1 MKKNFLLTYILIFS
15 FVQFF
20 SQTTYY
26 VAPSA
31 SGGSNSNAGTSLAA
45 PFETLA
51 HAIDQLTAG
60 DILYVREGTYRET
73 ITIDEDG
80 SSGNLITIQNY
91 NNEVVTIDGTVDVT
105 GTWSTYNDV
114 SGAYQ
119 LSYTGD
125 ITQLFV
131 DDQPMVNARWPNAQ
145 FNDDSI
151 FSHSTWAE
159 GIEGSSSN
167 GSLTIDTSVHNPGS
181 IDLGGSIGILNIG
194 SFKTSTV
201 EISNHNLV
209 SDVITYN
216 SSDLTGNY
224 KTKHHYYFFEG
235 KKEFIDTNNEW
246 FHDKTNN
253 ILYLFPDD
261 GSDPSNRSIKAK
273 ITDYRVTFSAANY
286 VKLKG
291 INFFATTFLMT
302 GNSDNNIIEEC
313 NFYFPSASKRMLGTT
328 NGVGTPNVTELEG
341 NADNNHILKCLFEYS
356 EGEALR
362 IKGDNNTIENN
373 YFHHIDWSVSDL
385 ESLMVSILC
394 TGDDNIFD
402 NNSIHTTG
410 ASATV
415 LPGERSIFS
424 YNNITNTGL
433 LQSDGA
439 VFQGTSANVS
449 GSVVHHNYVYD
460 TEKYAFR
467 YDAPGGDASSA
478 GSYGI
483 MHHNIADNTNGLMIK
498 GNNQIIAHN
507 TIINTQNNKNDIV
520 ILSEDCSNTNTWLF
534 NNLAEKIGA
543 HRSATTFSLSANS
556 PMPIA
561 GNNGGSNYGYLK
573 DENSTP
579 EDTDDDF
586 WRACVNGDT
595 YYNATAGVGSAQN
608 NIDQINIS
616 RTGVTYNADVESL
629 INYDSSDGK
638 SESDYHPTSNT
649 IIDQGVTLS
658 STPTGSATYGPSS
671 NFNYTPITG
680 SSRQMDELI
689 PHTNAGSGADIG
701 AFEVGESWTTGIN
714 WTPKFHTTIWKK
726 TAATTDWNTAS
737 NWSTGYVPT
746 SDVHVIIPT
755 GATRYPEISNT
766 GAASKNITVN
776 TSATLTINKG
786 YDLTIAGNFT
796 NRGTVTL
803 NSDSNEF
810 SSIIVQGTS
819 SGNITYNRYVNSLSG
834 GTGWDLI
841 GSPVNGLQISS
852 FATTNDSPLATG
864 NGSGAGDVGEYAIGT
879 YDPSNNTWANYTTSN
894 VSTIQ
899 FTPGKGYQMATE
911 SGATMAFTGTI
922 DTDATETIAI
932 ESFTDESGRRWNLI
946 SNPYPSFI
954 TIGPNSTSNTFLEV
968 NDDVIDASYVGVYGY
983 DADNSNG
990 SDYTIHNNTS
1000 SSKIAP
1006 GQGFFVAA
1014 RSTTAANITFKE
1026 EMQTTSTGDDFISG
1040 DNMENTEVVLR
1051 IYNGGNAVGNTKL
1064 YFGNDLTLALDP
1076 GWDAGSY
1083 SQSASIMT
1091 RLVEEDEG
1099 YGMAINAMGLDAMEN
1114 VVIPL
1119 VINQSA
1125 GQEFRIN
1132 LHTSTIPD
1140 PNLYLEDIEEG
1151 TFTNLYDSDF
1161 VYVPTSDLSG
1171 VGRFFLHMTADTMSN
1186 GEVSTSILNAYKEID
1201 ANYITIEGLATQPNE
1216 TKVRLYNILGLEVLS
1231 TTLQNNMGIQKISTI
1246 GMANG
1251 IYIVELE
1258 SGTDRLT
1265 KKLIIH

>member
-786 YDLTIAGNFT
+786 YDLTVAGNFT

-879 YDPSNNTWANYTTSN
+879 YDPSNNTWTNYTTSN
-894 VSTIQ
+894 VSTTQ
-899 FTPGKGYQMATE
+899 FTPGKGYQMATD

-932 ESFTDESGRRWNLI
+932 ESFTDASGRRWNLI
-946 SNPYPSFI
+946 SNPYPSYI
-954 TIGPNSTSNTFLEV
+954 TISPSSTTNTFLEV
-968 NDDVIDASYVGVYGY
+968 NDDVIDDTYEGVYGY
-983 DADNSNG
+983 DAVADPST
-990 SDYTIHNNTS
+990 YTILNNLS
-1000 SSKIAP
+1000 SGSIAP

-1026 EMQTTSTGDDFISG
+1026 EMQTVNGSDDFISG
-1040 DNMENTEVVLR
+1040 DVFQHAEVELRLFNNDNLVGKTNLFFVEN
-1051 IYNGGNAVGNTKL
+1051 
-1064 YFGNDLTLALDP
+1064 LTLGLDP
-1076 GWDAGSY
+1076 GYDAGSFT
-1083 SQSASIMT
+1083 QNDPLMT
-1091 RLVEEDEG
+1091 RLVENDEG
-1099 YGMAINAMGLDAMEN
+1099 HGMAINAMGLDAMEN
-1114 VVIPL
+1114 VVVPL
-1119 VINQSA
+1119 VINQIA
-1125 GQEFRIN
+1125 GQELRVN
-1132 LHTSTIPD
+1132 LH
-1140 PNLYLEDIEEG
+1140 NANVNGANVFLEDSLEG
-1151 TFTNLYDSDF
+1151 LMIDLKADDFTLT
-1161 VYVPTSDLSG
+1161 PTSDLEG
-1171 VGRFFLHMTADTMSN
+1171 VGRFFIHITADTMSS
-1186 GEVSTSILNAYKEID
+1186 GEASTSLLNAYKKVD
-1201 ANYITIEGLATQPNE
+1201 SSYITVEGLATQPNE
-1216 TKVRLYNILGLEVLS
+1216 TKVHLYNILGTEVLS
-1231 TTLQNNMGIQKISTI
+1231 TTLHNNMGIQTISTI
-1246 GMANG
+1246 GMATG
-1251 IYIVELE
+1251 IYIIELE

>member
-1 MKKNFLLTYILIFS
+1 MFKRVLFTLIFTFS
-15 FVQFF
+15 FFQFF

-31 SGGSNSNAGTSLAA
+31 SGGSNSNAGTIAA

-60 DILYVREGTYRET
+60 DILYIREGTYRET

-80 SSGNLITIQNY
+80 SSGNLVTIQNY

-105 GTWSTYNDV
+105 GTWSTFNDV

-159 GIEGSSSN
+159 GTEGSSSN
-167 GSLTIDTSVHNPGS
+167 GSLTIDTSVHDPGT
-181 IDLGGSIGILNIG
+181 IDLDGSIGILNIG

-201 EISNHNLV
+201 EIADHNLAT
-209 SDVITYN
+209 DVITYN

-273 ITDYRVTFSAANY
+273 TTDYRVTFSAANY

-291 INFFATTFLMT
+291 INFFATTFQMT

-449 GSVVHHNYVYD
+449 GSVVHHNYIYD

-561 GNNGGSNYGYLK
+561 GNNGSSNYGYLK

-595 YYNATAGVGSAQN
+595 FYNATAGVGSAQN

-658 STPTGSATYGPSS
+658 STPTGSTTYGPSS

-786 YDLTIAGNFT
+786 YDLTVAGNFT

-879 YDPSNNTWANYTTSN
+879 YDPSNNTWTNYTTSN
-894 VSTIQ
+894 VSTTQ
-899 FTPGKGYQMATE
+899 FTPGKGYQMATD

-922 DTDATETIAI
+922 DTDATETISV
-932 ESFTDESGRRWNLI
+932 ESFTDASGRRWNLI
-946 SNPYPSFI
+946 SNPYPSYI
-954 TIGPNSTSNTFLEV
+954 TISPSSTTNTFLEV
-968 NDDVIDASYVGVYGY
+968 NDDVIDDTYEGVYGY
-983 DADNSNG
+983 DAVADPST
-990 SDYTIHNNTS
+990 YTILNNLS
-1000 SSKIAP
+1000 SGSIAP

-1026 EMQTTSTGDDFISG
+1026 EMQTVNGSDDFISG
-1040 DNMENTEVVLR
+1040 DVFQHAEVELRLFNNDNLMGKTNLFFVEN
-1051 IYNGGNAVGNTKL
+1051 
-1064 YFGNDLTLALDP
+1064 LTLGLDP
-1076 GWDAGSY
+1076 GYDAGSFT
-1083 SQSASIMT
+1083 QNDPLMT
-1091 RLVEEDEG
+1091 RLVENDEG
-1099 YGMAINAMGLDAMEN
+1099 HGMAINAMGLDAMEN
-1114 VVIPL
+1114 VVVPL
-1119 VINQSA
+1119 VINQIA
-1125 GQEFRIN
+1125 GQELRVN
-1132 LHTSTIPD
+1132 LH
-1140 PNLYLEDIEEG
+1140 NANVNGANVFLEDSLEG
-1151 TFTNLYDSDF
+1151 LMIDLKADDFTLT
-1161 VYVPTSDLSG
+1161 PTSDLEG
-1171 VGRFFLHMTADTMSN
+1171 VGRFFIHITADTMSS
-1186 GEVSTSILNAYKEID
+1186 GEASTSLLNAYKKVD
-1201 ANYITIEGLATQPNE
+1201 SSYITVEGLATQPNE
-1216 TKVRLYNILGLEVLS
+1216 TKVHLYNILGTEVLS
-1231 TTLQNNMGIQKISTI
+1231 TTLHNNMGIQTISTI
-1246 GMANG
+1246 GMATG
-1251 IYIVELE
+1251 IYIIELE

>member
-1 MKKNFLLTYILIFS
+1 MKRFLFLLILFISVFNIYS
-15 FVQFF
+15 AD
-20 SQTTYY
+20 YY
-26 VAPSA
+26 VSS
-31 SGGSNSNAGTSLAA
+31 SGTDNESCGAIGT
-45 PFETLA
+45 PCQTIQY
-51 HAIDQLTAG
+51 AINKLSAG
-60 DILYVREGTYRET
+60 DTLYIREGTYRET
-73 ITIDEDG
+73 ITITNDG

-91 NNEVVTIDGTVDVT
+91 NNEIVTIDGTTDIT
-105 GTWSTYNDV
+105 GSWSTYNDV

-159 GIEGSSSN
+159 GDEGNSSN
-167 GSLTIDTSVHNPGS
+167 GSLTIDTTVHDPGT
-181 IDLGGSIGILNIG
+181 IDLDESIGILNIG
-194 SFKTSTV
+194 SFKTWSV
-201 EISNHNLV
+201 EITGHNQET
-209 SDVITYN
+209 DVITYN
-216 SSDLTGNY
+216 SSDLGGTY
-224 KTKHHYYFFEG
+224 KPKHHYYFFEG

-273 ITDYRVTFSAANY
+273 TTDYRVTFSAANY

-291 INFFATTFLMT
+291 INFFATTFQMT

-313 NFYFPSASKRMLGTT
+313 NFYFPSASQRMLGTT
-328 NGVGTPNVTELEG
+328 NGLGTPNVTSIEG
-341 NADNNHILKCLFEYS
+341 SADNNHILKCLFENS

-362 IKGDNNTIENN
+362 IKGDYNTVENN
-373 YFHHIDWSVSDL
+373 YFHHIDWSVS
-385 ESLMVSILC
+385 EIEGLMVSIFFN
-394 TGDDNIFD
+394 GVENIFD
-402 NNSIHTTG
+402 NNTIHTTG

-415 LPGERSIFS
+415 LPGQRSIFS

-543 HRSATTFSLSANS
+543 HRSATSFSLSANS

-561 GNNGGSNYGYLK
+561 GNVGGSDNGYL
-573 DENSTP
+573 
-579 EDTDDDF
+579 EDDNGTDASADDF
-586 WRACVNGDT
+586 WRVCTSGDT
-595 YYNATAGVGSAQN
+595 YYNATAGVGSSQN
-608 NIDQINIS
+608 NIDQTNVS
-616 RTGVTYNADVESL
+616 RTGITYNSDVESL
-629 INYDSSDGK
+629 INYSSSTEK
-638 SESDYHPTSNT
+638 IESRYHPTSNT
-649 IIDQGVTLS
+649 IIDQGVTLTN
-658 STPTGSATYGPSS
+658 TPTGTSTYGPSS

-680 SSRQMDELI
+680 SSRQMNELI
-689 PHTNAGSGADIG
+689 PHTNAGSEADIG

-766 GAASKNITVN
+766 GAASKNITIN
-776 TSATLTINKG
+776 SSATLTINKG
-786 YDLTIAGNFT
+786 YDLTVAGNFT

-810 SSIIVQGTS
+810 SSLIVQGTS

-852 FATTNDSPLATG
+852 FVSTNDAGSSPLATG

-879 YDPSNNTWANYTTSN
+879 YDPSNNSWSNYTSSN
-894 VSTIQ
+894 VSTTQ
-899 FTPGKGYQMATE
+899 FTPGKGYQMATD
-911 SGATMAFTGTI
+911 SGATLAFTGTV
-922 DTDATETIAI
+922 DTDATETISI
-932 ESFTDESGRRWNLI
+932 ESFTDASGRRWNLI

-954 TIGPNSTSNTFLEV
+954 TLGPNSTSNTFLEV
-968 NDDVIDASYVGVYGY
+968 NDDIIDATYVGVYGY
-983 DADNSNG
+983 DADNTNG
-990 SDYTIHNNTS
+990 SNYTIYNNTS

-1006 GQGFFVAA
+1006 GQAFFVAA

-1040 DNMENTEVVLR
+1040 DVMGNTEVELR
-1051 IYNGGNAVGNTKL
+1051 IYNNGNAVGNTKL
-1064 YFGNDLTLALDP
+1064 FFDDNLTLGLNP

-1083 SQSASIMT
+1083 SPSAAIMT

-1099 YGMAINAMGLDAMEN
+1099 HGIAINAMGLDAMEN
-1114 VVIPL
+1114 AVIPL

-1132 LHTSTIPD
+1132 LHTATIPD
-1140 PNLYLEDIEEG
+1140 PNVYLEDIVEG
-1151 TFTNLYDSDF
+1151 TFTNLYEGD
-1161 VYVPTSDLSG
+1161 YVLTPTSDLEG
-1171 VGRFFLHMTADTMSN
+1171 VGRFFIHMTADTMSS
-1186 GEVSTSILNAYKEID
+1186 GEVSTSMLNAYKEID
-1201 ANYITIEGLATQPNE
+1201 ASYITIEGLATQSNE
-1216 TKVRLYNILGLEVLS
+1216 TNVSLYNILGREVLS
-1231 TTLQNNMGIQKISTI
+1231 TTLNNNMGTQTISTV
-1246 GMANG
+1246 GLSAG
-1251 IYIVELE
+1251 IYVIEVE
-1258 SGTDRLT
+1258 SGNDRLT

>member
-1 MKKNFLLTYILIFS
+1 MKKNFAITYILIFS
-15 FVQFF
+15 FFQFF

-105 GTWSTYNDV
+105 GTWNTYNDV

-159 GIEGSSSN
+159 GDEDNSSN
-167 GSLTIDTSVHNPGS
+167 GSLTIDTSVHDPGT
-181 IDLGGSIGILNIG
+181 IDLDGSIGILNIG

-201 EISNHNLV
+201 EITDHNLV

-246 FHDKTNN
+246 FHDKTGNM
-253 ILYLFPDD
+253 LYLYPDD
-261 GSDPSNRSIKAK
+261 GLDPSNRSIKAK
-273 ITDYRVTFSAANY
+273 TTDYRVTFNGANY
-286 VKLKG
+286 VKFKG

-328 NGVGTPNVTELEG
+328 NGVGTPNVTQLDG
-341 NADNNHILKCLFEYS
+341 NADNNHILKCLFENS

-362 IKGDNNTIENN
+362 IKGDYNTIENN
-373 YFHHIDWSVSDL
+373 YFHHIDWSVSDI
-385 ESLMVSILC
+385 EGLMVSIFFN
-394 TGDDNIFD
+394 GVENIFD

-534 NNLAEKIGA
+534 NNLAEKIGS
-543 HRSATTFSLSANS
+543 HRSATSFSLSANS

-561 GNNGGSNYGYLK
+561 GNVGGSDYGYVK

-579 EDTDDDF
+579 DDTDDDF
-586 WRACVNGDT
+586 WRACVSTDN
-595 YYNATAGVGSAQN
+595 YYNATAGVGSARN

-616 RTGVTYNADVESL
+616 RTGITYNADVESL
-629 INYDSSDGK
+629 INYNAADGK
-638 SESDYHPTSNT
+638 TESDYHPTSNT
-649 IIDQGVTLS
+649 IIDQGVTLTSTPAS
-658 STPTGSATYGPSS
+658 STTYGPSS

-680 SSRQMDELI
+680 SARQLNQLI
-689 PHTNAGSGADIG
+689 PHTNAGLGADIG
-701 AFEVGESWTTGIN
+701 AFEFGESWTTGID

-746 SDVHVIIPT
+746 ADVHVIIPT
-755 GATRYPEISNT
+755 GASNYPIISNT

-786 YDLTIAGNFT
+786 YDLTVSGNFT

-803 NSDSNEF
+803 NSDANEF
-810 SSIIVQGTS
+810 AVIKVGGSAT
-819 SGNITYNRYVNSLSG
+819 GNITYNRWVNAI
-834 GTGWDLI
+834 GTNEWDLI
-841 GSPVNGLQISS
+841 GSPVDGLSISS
-852 FATTNDSPLATG
+852 FASTNSSPLATG
-864 NGSGAGDVGEYAIGT
+864 GGSGGNQYAIGY
-879 YDPSNNTWANYTTSN
+879 YDNSADDWTNYTTA
-894 VSTIQ
+894 TIGDAGN
-899 FTPGKGYQMATE
+899 FDIGKGYQMGTD
-911 SGATMAFTGTI
+911 SGATLAFTGTI
-922 DTDATETIAI
+922 ATTDQTQAVQDHSGA
-932 ESFTDESGRRWNLI
+932 SGRIWNLVA
-946 SNPYPSFI
+946 NPYPI
-954 TIGPNSTSNTFLEV
+954 YLNANTNAHGSNNFLTV
-968 NDDVIDASYVGVYGY
+968 NGTTTMHDSYVAIYGY
-983 DADNSNG
+983 DADG
-990 SDYTIHNNTS
+990 SGYSIYNNTTAATY
-1000 SSKIAP
+1000 IAP
-1006 GQGFFVAA
+1006 GQAFMVAA
-1014 RSTTAANITFKE
+1014 DNSSSGTSVSMTEA
-1026 EMQTTSTGDDFISG
+1026 MQTTSGGDDFISG
-1040 DNMENTEVVLR
+1040 DNMDNTEVVIKLF
-1051 IYNGGNAVGNTKL
+1051 NGDNELDSTKL
-1064 YFGNDLTLALDP
+1064 FFDEGLTLGLDP
-1076 GWDAGSY
+1076 GWDAGHFDDN
-1083 SQSASIMT
+1083 APLMT
-1091 RLVEEDEG
+1091 RLVEDDEG
-1099 YGMAINAMGLDAMEN
+1099 YGMAINAMGLEAMEN
-1114 VVIPL
+1114 AVIPL

-1132 LHTSTIPD
+1132 LFTATIPD
-1140 PNLYLEDIEEG
+1140 PNVYLEDVEEG
-1151 TFTNLYDSDF
+1151 TFTNLYEGDF
-1161 VYVPTSDLSG
+1161 VYTPTSDLSG
-1171 VGRFFLHMTADTMSN
+1171 VGRFFIHMSADTMS
-1186 GEVSTSILNAYKEID
+1186 
-1201 ANYITIEGLATQPNE
+1201 
-1216 TKVRLYNILGLEVLS
+1216 
-1231 TTLQNNMGIQKISTI
+1231 
-1246 GMANG
+1246 
-1251 IYIVELE
+1251 
-1258 SGTDRLT
+1258 
-1265 KKLIIH
+1265 